1 MPPCLEH
8 ASTAWHRITR
18 PVNGVLPQ
26 EIKAFQ
32 ENLAKLHTTYPWLT
46 VNFVSGKDDAAFAK
60 AIAAGTAS
68 LVPAAVAPAE
78 AEAEV
83 LYDFS
88 PRAMTDDTLRGF
100 A

>member
-1 MPPCLEH
+1 MVATIALRRMYGAAVTEE
-8 ASTAWHRITR
+8 
-18 PVNGVLPQ
+18 VLAAT
-26 EIKAFQ
+26 KWA
-32 ENLAKLHTTYPWLT
+32 
-46 VNFVSGKDDAAFAK
+46 DDFLK

-68 LVPAAVAPAE
+68 LVPAAVAPAD

-88 PRAMTDDTLRGF
+88 ARAVTDDTLRGF